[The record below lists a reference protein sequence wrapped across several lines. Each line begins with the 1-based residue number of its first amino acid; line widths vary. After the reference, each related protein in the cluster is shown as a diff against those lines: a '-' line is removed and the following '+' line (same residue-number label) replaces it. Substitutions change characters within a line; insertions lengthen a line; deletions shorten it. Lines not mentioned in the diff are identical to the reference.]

1 MVLNSTMQATA
12 NRLEFAPP
20 PTPGIFRALVLAVL
34 AHSVLVAALTWGVN
48 WKRSEVV
55 LSAEAE
61 LWAAVPQ
68 QAAPKLVE
76 APPPVVKLVPP
87 EVKQVEPPAPD
98 PSIVTAREKRRL
110 EEEKK
115 AEDKK
120 LLEDKK
126 KAELAAKRKEAL
138 QAQADENQRQENIKR
153 MAGLAGASGSA
164 TATGSALQSAAPSAS
179 YGGKIITLIKRNT
192 TFADSNAGR
201 PTVVVLVKASVN
213 GAILSRS
220 VVTPSNNKAWDDAV
234 LKAIDK
240 MESVPRDTD
249 GKIPDQVLREG
260 LELRVSL

>member
-1 MVLNSTMQATA
+1 MQATA

-61 LWAAVPQ
+61 LWATVPQ

-76 APPPVVKLVPP
+76 APPPPVVKPVPP

-115 AEDKK
+115 VEDKK
-120 LLEDKK
+120 LLDDKK

-153 MAGLAGASGSA
+153 MAGLAGASGA
-164 TATGSALQSAAPSAS
+164 APATGTALQSAAPSAS
-179 YGGKIITLIKRNT
+179 YGGKIIALIKRNT

-201 PTVVVLVKASVN
+201 PTVVVFVKASVS
-213 GAILSRS
+213 GAILSRG

-249 GKIPDQVLREG
+249 GKIPDQVLRDG
-260 LELRVSL
+260 LELRVTL

>member
-1 MVLNSTMQATA
+1 MQATA

-20 PTPGIFRALVLAVL
+20 PTPGIFKALVLAVL
-34 AHSVLVAALTWGVN
+34 AHSVLVAALTWGVS
-48 WKRSEVV
+48 WKRSELV

-68 QAAPKLVE
+68 QAAPKLIE
-76 APPPVVKLVPP
+76 ALPPPVVKPVPP
-87 EVKQVEPPAPD
+87 DVKPLETPAPD

-120 LLEDKK
+120 LEDKK
-126 KAELAAKRKEAL
+126 KADLAAKRKEAL
-138 QAQADENQRQENIKR
+138 QAQADEKRLEDQRQENIKR

-164 TATGSALQSAAPSAS
+164 TATGSAQQSAAPSAS
-179 YGGKIITLIKRNT
+179 YGEKIIALIKRNT
-192 TFADSNAGR
+192 TFADPNAGR
-201 PTVVVLVKASVN
+201 PTVVVLVKASVS

-220 VVTPSNNKAWDDAV
+220 VVTPSSNKAWDDAV

-249 GKIPDQVLREG
+249 GKIPDQVLRDG